1 MSDER
6 TQRRYQNHLLLGVV
20 LVLIVGGLVL
30 LVSSKSSETSRYEEV
45 DTASSTTIAEGPILP
60 EAIPVSLSIPKLK
73 IDTTFTEPLGLE
85 ADGAVE
91 VPDDYVRVGW
101 YKNGPT
107 PGELG
112 PAVILGHV
120 DSREGPAVFFS
131 LGRLNE
137 GDDIFISRSD
147 GSTAHFLV
155 VALERYEQEVF
166 PTAKVYG
173 NISYAGLRLITCTGV
188 YERGKQSYTQNLVV
202 YAKLVE

>member
-1 MSDER
+1 MTDER
-6 TQRRYQNHLLLGVV
+6 LGRVNQNHLLIGVV

-30 LVSSKSSETSRYEEV
+30 LVSSKSSETSRSDEIV
-45 DTASSTTIAEGPILP
+45 TASSTITAEGPFLP
-60 EAIPVSLSIPKLK
+60 ESIPVSLSIPKLK
-73 IDTTFTEPLGLE
+73 IDTTFTEPLGLD

-101 YKNGPT
+101 YKNSPT

-131 LGRLNE
+131 LGQLRE

-147 GSTAHFLV
+147 GSTAHFQIV
-155 VALERYEQEVF
+155 MLERYEQEVF

-173 NISYAGLRLITCTGV
+173 DINYAGLRLITCTGTF
-188 YERGKQSYTQNLVV
+188 ERWKQRYTQNLVV